1 MQQKL
6 IQKHG
11 PLRSYNI
18 LEIYSTSQ
26 AFLAN
31 SSWLTPKELVLG
43 LAIELIC
50 YLPNLFIGFLKIKVA
65 ISTTVLL
72 NKRKG
77 TTFNQNHNWHNR
89 NICKKFFFKHLFS
102 INNNCSF
109 TKMLHT
115 FVYDDLHVFLPQ
127 SSSFEFNIFNKQ
139 KLYFIFLRKKVQT

>member
-89 NICKKFFFKHLFS
+89 NICKK
-102 INNNCSF
+102 
-109 TKMLHT
+109 
-115 FVYDDLHVFLPQ
+115 
-127 SSSFEFNIFNKQ
+127 
-139 KLYFIFLRKKVQT
+139 IFLNTYLALTTTAVLPKCFTLLSMTIFMSFCHSPPVLSLISLTNRNSILFF